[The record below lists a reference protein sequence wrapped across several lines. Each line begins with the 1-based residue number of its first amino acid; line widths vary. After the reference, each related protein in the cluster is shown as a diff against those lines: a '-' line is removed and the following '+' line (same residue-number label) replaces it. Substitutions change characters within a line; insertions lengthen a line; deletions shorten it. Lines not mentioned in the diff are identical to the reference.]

1 MKPAVALLASA
12 CLALAGSVAV
22 RAELLQPGNSR
33 AQVNDAAVLHGLP
46 QNLSDFGFFENQTEQ
61 QPGQGV
67 TPYRLNT
74 PLYSDGAE
82 KLRFV
87 YVPGG
92 AAMKAQPSHRPM

>member
-33 AQVNDAAVLHGLP
+33 AQVNDAAVLQGLP

-67 TPYRLNT
+67 RRTGSIHPCIRTAPKNCVSFIC
-74 PLYSDGAE
+74 PVA
-82 KLRFV
+82 R
-87 YVPGG
+87 
-92 AAMKAQPSHRPM
+92 R

>member
-22 RAELLQPGNSR
+22 RAELLQPANSR
-33 AQVNDAAVLHGLP
+33 AQVNDAAVLQGLP

-87 YVPGG
+87 L
-92 AAMKAQPSHRPM
+92 SLIHI